1 MVLAERIG
9 SGEAEKGRG
18 IAGDSW
24 ALAKTHFCKI
34 VVASLV
40 PFTMMHW
47 CLDVTQL
54 KMTVKRAS
62 PQLPWHSEVISL
74 SGKNHERSLKLT
86 GVPKDV
92 LTDSRRANVSSVN
105 LCPLISPNLVGDIP
119 IKMDVPSLEAVENE
133 FPEVGQGG
141 RFGPKECTSRHRVAI
156 LVPYRNRSKH
166 LKIFIYNI
174 HKVLSRQQ
182 IDYGIFVIEQ
192 GDAAGFNRA
201 KLLNV
206 GYVESAALYGYQCF
220 IFHDV
225 DMVPLDDRNVYTC
238 PEQPRHM
245 SVNVNNK
252 STLQNHGYKIY
263 RRPQDV
269 ARYFTLAHVKS
280 KPSEKRMKL
289 LKHWRSR
296 VTTDGLNSLK
306 YRRLDI
312 AFKKLYTWIL
322 VDLREPK

>member
-252 STLQNHGYKIY
+252 STVYYSYFFGGVSAVNKQQMLRVNGYSNKYWGWGAEDDDMAY
-263 RRPQDV
+263 RRVLLQ
-269 ARYFTLAHVKS
+269 S
-280 KPSEKRMKL
+280 KLGRDQ
-289 LKHWRSR
+289 
-296 VTTDGLNSLK
+296 TSL
-306 YRRLDI
+306 RNVQN
-312 AFKKLYTWIL
+312 APTQ
-322 VDLREPK
+322 